1 MSPTFYDKPF
11 KTYAQMIEIM
21 RKRHI
26 VIEDT
31 VFAKMALENFSYY
44 SLVNGYKNTF
54 LQIPKTDDF
63 IGRTRYDELNTLHI
77 IEISLNKIQN
87 FLPGFRNIR
96 RINNS
101 RRDKILKSSF
111 PIWSSGRSPNAA
123 SRSSL
128 FCLVSWRS

>member
-63 IGRTRYDELNTLHI
+63 IGGTRFEELYTLHI
-77 IEISLNKIQN
+77 IDISLN
-87 FLPGFRNIR
+87 NILFKYSLY
-96 RINNS
+96 IE
-101 RRDKILKSSF
+101 KALKSRISY
-111 PIWSSGRSPNAA
+111 
-123 SRSSL
+123 
-128 FCLVSWRS
+128 LVSETFGV

>member
-1 MSPTFYDKPF
+1 MYWPVNKGDNANEILFLVTVLFFLHTAPF

-54 LQIPKTDDF
+54 LQIPKTDESF
-63 IGRTRYDELNTLHI
+63 TNSYLHKTEPSI
-77 IEISLNKIQN
+77 FYLREIRHH
-87 FLPGFRNIR
+87 FLH
-96 RINNS
+96 
-101 RRDKILKSSF
+101 
-111 PIWSSGRSPNAA
+111 
-123 SRSSL
+123 
-128 FCLVSWRS
+128 